1 METQISNYDKTI
13 SEYTNTQVRLHDGS
27 TGLGS
32 SRLLW
37 PRDQDQVDVVE
48 VQREGGWPL
57 GTNQASVL
65 AIRVRGK

>member
-1 METQISNYDKTI
+1 MI
-13 SEYTNTQVRLHDGS
+13 TQVRLHDGS

-37 PRDQDQVDVVE
+37 PRYRDQEDLVE
-48 VQREGGWPL
+48 VQREGDWPL

-65 AIRVRGK
+65 TIWVKRN

>member
-1 METQISNYDKTI
+1 MI
-13 SEYTNTQVRLHDGS
+13 TQVRLHDGS

-37 PRDQDQVDVVE
+37 PRDQEDMVE

-65 AIRVRGK
+65 TIRVRRN